1 MDNKETFLGEVAK
14 QLPVKEIYNDVAHPA
29 LSTVGEALQ
38 GATKVAL
45 APITA
50 MVWGYDK
57 IAGYLDVAIPEY
69 FAKRKIAKEKIVTP
83 DPAIAV
89 PTIEAM
95 RYTSHKKELRE
106 MFVNLL
112 GASMNSDEIDEHPAF
127 VELIK
132 QLSSD
137 ECRILKYIQLHDKMP
152 MLKERLKLPQGGELD
167 VFPYF
172 SDVGYLTGCSFP
184 QKFPEYLNNLQ
195 RLGLVDVFYDRHL
208 VDNKFYEDLKKHF
221 AYPKVKAAEG
231 QEFVEHKSLYVISEF
246 GKKFCKICIG

>member
-1 MDNKETFLGEVAK
+1 MCNKETFLGEVAK

-29 LSTVGEALQ
+29 LSTVGITLQ

-45 APITA
+45 APISA

-57 IAGYLDVAIPEY
+57 IAGYLEVAIPEY
-69 FAKRKIAKEKIVTP
+69 FEKRRIEKEKIVSP

-89 PTIEAM
+89 PAIEAM
-95 RYTSHKKELRE
+95 RYTSHKEELRE

-112 GASMNSDEIDEHPAF
+112 GASMNSNEIDEHPAF

-137 ECRILKYIQLHDKMP
+137 ECRILKHIQGHGKMP
-152 MLKERLKLPQGGELD
+152 MLKERLKLPQGGEVD

-172 SDVGYLTGCSFP
+172 SDIGYITGCTFP

-195 RLGLVDVFYDRHL
+195 RLGLIDVFYDRHL
-208 VDNKFYEDLKKHF
+208 VDNKFYDDLKKHF
-221 AYPKVKAAEG
+221 AYPKVNVAEG
-231 QEFVEHKSLYVISEF
+231 QELIEKKSLYVISEF